1 MPQEIAATLSRNTLA
16 FSMLRLFIQEMQS
29 ASATHAPVIDAVRVP
44 PSAWITSQSTV
55 ICRSPSASRS
65 TAARKERPIR
75 RWISTVRPPCL
86 PAAASRRVRSRVAR
100 GSMPYSAVTQP
111 LPWPLSQGG
120 SRSSSVA
127 VTSTWVSPN
136 LTIQEPSA
144 YLTTPRSS
152 DTARSSSG
160 ARRLG
165 RMGNPPES
173 LKKRLARG
181 ACRRGKR
188 QRQGPWVT
196 PDCTSTVPWLFLYC
210 SVAVHFGHAF
220 AQSLLVTGRRDRQ
233 IRGCC
238 KEYLVAHH
246 EPIGLIAPNTGLAQ
260 LNERSRDIFRQ
271 IVESYLAT
279 GEPVGSRN
287 ISRLIAVPLSPASV
301 RNVMSDLEQ
310 LGLIYAPHTS
320 AGRLPTE
327 LGLRFFVDALM
338 QIGDLTEEDR
348 RSIEAQVAASGQG
361 RSLEAVLTEASVL
374 LSGLTHAAGVVLTAK
389 SNIRLKHI
397 EFVRLEPGRAL
408 VVLVA
413 EDGQVENRILSLPP
427 GLPSSALT
435 EATNFLNARIRNR
448 TLAEAKAELE
458 RGLEAGKAELDQ
470 LTQKIVAAGLASWSG
485 GESEERKLIVRG
497 HANLLEDLKALADL
511 ERVRLLFDDLETKR
525 DVIDLLGRAEQADG
539 VRLFIGSENKLFSLS
554 GSSTIIAPYRDGAG
568 RIVGVIGV
576 IGPTR
581 LNYARIIPMV
591 DYTAKVV
598 SKVLSG

>member
-1 MPQEIAATLSRNTLA
+1 
-16 FSMLRLFIQEMQS
+16 
-29 ASATHAPVIDAVRVP
+29 
-44 PSAWITSQSTV
+44 
-55 ICRSPSASRS
+55 
-65 TAARKERPIR
+65 
-75 RWISTVRPPCL
+75 
-86 PAAASRRVRSRVAR
+86 
-100 GSMPYSAVTQP
+100 
-111 LPWPLSQGG
+111 
-120 SRSSSVA
+120 
-127 VTSTWVSPN
+127 
-136 LTIQEPSA
+136 
-144 YLTTPRSS
+144 
-152 DTARSSSG
+152 
-160 ARRLG
+160 
-165 RMGNPPES
+165 
-173 LKKRLARG
+173 
-181 ACRRGKR
+181 
-188 QRQGPWVT
+188 
-196 PDCTSTVPWLFLYC
+196 
-210 SVAVHFGHAF
+210 
-220 AQSLLVTGRRDRQ
+220 
-233 IRGCC
+233 
-238 KEYLVAHH
+238 
-246 EPIGLIAPNTGLAQ
+246 
-260 LNERSRDIFRQ
+260 
-271 IVESYLAT
+271 
-279 GEPVGSRN
+279 
-287 ISRLIAVPLSPASV
+287 
-301 RNVMSDLEQ
+301 
-310 LGLIYAPHTS
+310 
-320 AGRLPTE
+320 
-327 LGLRFFVDALM
+327 
-338 QIGDLTEEDR
+338 
-348 RSIEAQVAASGQG
+348 
-361 RSLEAVLTEASVL
+361 VL

-591 DYTAKVV
+591 DYTAKVG